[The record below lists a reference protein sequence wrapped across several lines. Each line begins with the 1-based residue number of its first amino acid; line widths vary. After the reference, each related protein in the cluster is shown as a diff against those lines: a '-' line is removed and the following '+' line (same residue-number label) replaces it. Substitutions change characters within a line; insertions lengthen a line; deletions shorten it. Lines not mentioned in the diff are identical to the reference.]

1 METHSEGWRWP
12 RRAPK
17 AQEADDDDGG
27 VSLKEYGDPARR
39 RVTNHIFWTQGL
51 KSGDISTLPALTQ
64 VRVEFC
70 PRLFSYQQAG
80 GRTTCH
86 HMQRRYGGRTRRLVP
101 WHPIIHSS
109 SNKAFIVRQR
119 KHNFF
124 QQNIRTRLA
133 SYVQMTGEREV
144 CLCMQ
149 RQQYV
154 LCIHTHTHA
163 RVDGR
168 GADTHRWG
176 GGCFSLSPGMAV
188 SLRLPHS
195 KKFELF
201 LNFSSKFE
209 SNCENLLL
217 LYQEE
222 EEIRPASS
230 PSSSHP
236 FLSCPSS
243 SSWGRTASSAPSS
256 SSSGSARTLDP

>member
-1 METHSEGWRWP
+1 MGEFGWFGQVKSFRGAFQGFLWW
-12 RRAPK
+12 RKRGFYGNTQWRLTVTQK
-17 AQEADDDDGG
+17 TTNSTGG
-27 VSLKEYGDPARR
+27 WWWWWRVSLKEYGDPARR

-51 KSGDISTLPALTQ
+51 KSGDSTLPALTQ
-64 VRVEFC
+64 VRVESRL
-70 PRLFSYQQAG
+70 RLFSYQQAG

-154 LCIHTHTHA
+154 LCIHTHTHTRA
-163 RVDGR
+163 
-168 GADTHRWG
+168 
-176 GGCFSLSPGMAV
+176 
-188 SLRLPHS
+188 
-195 KKFELF
+195 
-201 LNFSSKFE
+201 
-209 SNCENLLL
+209 
-217 LYQEE
+217 
-222 EEIRPASS
+222 
-230 PSSSHP
+230 
-236 FLSCPSS
+236 
-243 SSWGRTASSAPSS
+243 
-256 SSSGSARTLDP
+256 